1 MINISYN
8 AVPQAYLDFID
19 RFKKKIEKWYDDGYM
34 GNQRALVNLTPE
46 CKVIF
51 RYLKTGENLKN
62 FLLTDADKLPDLIDR
77 VERKYPCLSNDR
89 LLSPH
94 DKNTP
99 RSSLYKC
106 LKKAFVDLGYKDSEF
121 PNYQLTEALALNA
134 CPYCNAEE
142 IIYQTINVEGVD
154 HNIMDSELDHFYPK
168 ARVPYLAICL
178 YNLVPSGSICN
189 GANGKHDDD
198 VYDLKLV
205 NPFAL
210 DDAREIHF
218 ELDPMYKDVLDYNEF
233 IPKCNILTTVSPKLN
248 PNDTTFK
255 ISLRYKDEK
264 RKARKVW
271 TVYRKVASKGYNK
284 VLEEKRQELG
294 VDFSFNEWLDDELEI
309 DSNTYKRKLSKFCMD
324 IWGQLISTRS

>member
-1 MINISYN
+1 
-8 AVPQAYLDFID
+8 
-19 RFKKKIEKWYDDGYM
+19 
-34 GNQRALVNLTPE
+34 
-46 CKVIF
+46 
-51 RYLKTGENLKN
+51 
-62 FLLTDADKLPDLIDR
+62 
-77 VERKYPCLSNDR
+77 
-89 LLSPH
+89 
-94 DKNTP
+94 
-99 RSSLYKC
+99 
-106 LKKAFVDLGYKDSEF
+106 
-121 PNYQLTEALALNA
+121 
-134 CPYCNAEE
+134 
-142 IIYQTINVEGVD
+142 
-154 HNIMDSELDHFYPK
+154 MDSELDHFYPK

-248 PNDTTFK
+248 PNDITFK

-309 DSNTYKRKLSKFCMD
+309 DSITYKRKLSKFCMD
-324 IWGQLISTRS
+324 IWGQLISTRM